1 MAVNFEKNKIV
12 TKKIRQAVMRGVA
25 KTANRVKAKAVGLI
39 LHAPATGRVYIRRG
53 VAHQASAPG
62 EPPASDTGTLARSI
76 DVDLE
81 PKKLRAII
89 KAQTK
94 YAKGLEFGTPTI
106 EPRPFMR
113 PALNQEKKKLDDDV
127 RAELDK
133 LL

>member
-25 KTANRVKAKAVGLI
+25 KTSNRVKAQAVSLI
-39 LHAPATGRVYIRRG
+39 LNSPATGRVYIRRG

-76 DVDLE
+76 DVDLD
-81 PKKLRAII
+81 PKKLRGII
-89 KAQTK
+89 KAQTN
-94 YAKGLEFGTPTI
+94 YAKALEFGTQTI
-106 EPRPFMR
+106 APRPFMR
-113 PALNQEKKKLDDDV
+113 PALQKEKKKLDDDV